1 MIPTRSV
8 AAALLNCGTEKYPIV
23 PVMIDWKTDNV
34 GVDKSHKA
42 MVGSMLAHDNYVGF
56 MDATDDFSFYRKEVC
71 HPYGY
76 GSDADA
82 DIDYLSTYF
91 DSMGFYKEQYEVE
104 LEAEYTVKDISILTD
119 TQPIFSIRFE
129 DFPMHRFRT
138 YLFHVLGNQYNN
150 NSGYNKTVLL
160 RNSEGAIYTDEES
173 GVKFQAS
180 ELLTVSPEEINE
192 ATLHAIKDFPYCMYK
207 LIMLSI
213 PHKIS
218 LLSMCFEYAYKE
230 VYGKSS
236 ELDWKPSELIN
247 RGRIY
252 NIGSATGEIISPVY
266 QANDKTFRRARDW
279 IVEQLQ
285 IYDSPFSRYFKRMME
300 CIKIL
305 KVTPKDLDA
314 KDYPVSYCY
323 KILDNDMLDDIA
335 YYDRINQ
342 FSRNLITEG
351 VIRKTPSLDDY
362 NNIEVIIDII
372 KRSNLTQEQKFSIFD
387 VKSGNYALTDSIVKS
402 AINRPDKSFD
412 KLFFNYNGGVVNKT
426 KPACIYTIGEV
437 ETPLRVVYGDDNY
450 FLTLSGK
457 LIMYVPKIKSVQVR
471 SLFSG
476 ALELEIKDEED
487 TIKEFD

>member
-34 GVDKSHKA
+34 GVDKSHKS
-42 MVGSMLAHDNYVGF
+42 MVRSMLAHDNYVGY
-56 MDATDDFSFYRKEVC
+56 MDATDDFSFFRKEVC

-76 GSDADA
+76 GNDADS
-82 DIDYLSTYF
+82 DMDYLSTYF
-91 DSMGFYKEQYEVE
+91 DSMGFYREQLEIDVDVE
-104 LEAEYTVKDISILTD
+104 YSVKDINILTD
-119 TQPIFSIRFE
+119 TQPIFSIRLE

-138 YLFHVLGNQYNN
+138 YLFHVLGNQYKNKSGF
-150 NSGYNKTVLL
+150 NSTVLS
-160 RNSEGAIYTDEES
+160 RNFEGAIYTDEDS
-173 GVKFQAS
+173 GVKFQTS

-213 PHKIS
+213 PLKIS

-230 VYGKSS
+230 LHGKDS
-236 ELDWKPSELIN
+236 ELDWKPAELIS

-252 NIGSATGEIISPVY
+252 NINSATGEIISPVY
-266 QANDKTFRRARDW
+266 QPTDKTFRYARDW
-279 IVEQLQ
+279 VVEQLA
-285 IYDSPFSRYFKRMME
+285 IYNSPFSRYFKRMLE

-314 KDYPVSYCY
+314 KDYTLSYCY
-323 KILDNDMLDDIA
+323 KILDDNMLDDMA
-335 YYDRINQ
+335 YYDRINM

-351 VIRKTPSLDDY
+351 IIRKTPSLDDY
-362 NNIEVIIDII
+362 NNIEVIIDVI
-372 KRSNLTQEQKFSIFD
+372 KRSNLSQEQKFSIFD

-402 AINRPDKSFD
+402 AINNPNKSFD
-412 KLFFNYNGGVVNKT
+412 KLFFKYNGGEINKT
-426 KPACIYTIGEV
+426 KPACIYTVGES
-437 ETPLRVVYGDDNY
+437 EDPLRVMYGNDY
-450 FLTLSGK
+450 YYLTLSGK
-457 LIMYVPKIKSVQVR
+457 LIIYEPKNKSVHIR

-476 ALELEIKDEED
+476 ELELEIKDEEG
-487 TIKEFD
+487 IIEEFD